1 MSHVNIVKKIKVDG
15 DWKLHSIPR
24 NAKGSYDWNA
34 LPEGLYL
41 IEWRAGGKRRRESAG
56 VTAAQALEAQ
66 RRKRHELEGR
76 KLGVPGF
83 ETAGETVKKPA
94 LHVAI
99 NKYLEQIEALKK
111 PNTHRKYEA
120 VLKRFLDYF
129 RDRDSI
135 DAISADDLTGFVV
148 CLKKDHSL
156 GSNTI
161 LHNAVIIAQ
170 FLKRH
175 GRSGITRE
183 LPLPERITPLVKV
196 YRHEEL
202 AHFFAACSD
211 AERALFATFLLSGFR
226 EQEVMYLNWSDVNF
240 ELRTVRVTAKPNL
253 GFYPKRWEDREVP
266 APVELLKELRRLT
279 HQPNCQFVF
288 PSPTGNREQHMLDH
302 CKAIAIRA
310 ELDPTGFHLKTFRST
325 YATGMLRRGFDVR
338 TVQHWMG
345 HKSLETT
352 MRYLAPATD
361 VHDEVDLVTIP
372 SIGKAEPALR
382 KSAVRETRSSRKA
395 DQG

>member
-1 MSHVNIVKKIKVDG
+1 MVCCLACCPLKC
-15 DWKLHSIPR
+15 
-24 NAKGSYDWNA
+24 GSQERIFVPSQHRQTHQD
-34 LPEGLYL
+34 
-41 IEWRAGGKRRRESAG
+41 RR

-76 KLGVPGF
+76 DLGVPGF
-83 ETAGETVKKPA
+83 EKAGETRKKPP
-94 LHVAI
+94 LHVAVTR
-99 NKYLEQIEALKK
+99 YLEQIEALKK

-120 VLKRFLDYF
+120 VLKRFVDFF

-135 DAISADDLTGFVV
+135 DAISGDDLTRFAVA
-148 CLKKDHSL
+148 LKKDHGL

-170 FLKRH
+170 FLKRN
-175 GRSGITRE
+175 GRSGMTRE
-183 LPLPERITPLVKV
+183 VSLTERITPLVKI
-196 YRHEEL
+196 YRNEEL
-202 AHFFAACSD
+202 ARFFAACSD
-211 AERALFATFLLSGFR
+211 AERALFATFLLTGFR
-226 EQEVMYLNWSDVNF
+226 EQEVMYLHWSDVNF
-240 ELRTVRVTAKPNL
+240 ELRTVRVTAKPEL

-266 APVELLKELRRLT
+266 APVELLEVLRKHR
-279 HQPNCQFVF
+279 HRPNCQFVF

-302 CKAIAIRA
+302 CKAIAKRA
-310 ELDPTGFHLKTFRST
+310 GLDPTKFDLKTFRST
-325 YATGMLRRGFDVR
+325 YATGMLCRGFDVR

-372 SIGKAEPALR
+372 SLGKVDAVPR
-382 KSAVRETRSSRKA
+382 KSPARETRSSRKPRA
-395 DQG
+395 VPSRSAVDIAGSAAVPQTGL

>member
-1 MSHVNIVKKIKVDG
+1 MSHVNIVKKIKVNG

-24 NAKGSYDWNA
+24 NTKGNYDWNA

-76 KLGVPGF
+76 KMGVPGF

-94 LHVAI
+94 LHLAI

-148 CLKKDHSL
+148 SLKKDHSL

-226 EQEVMYLNWSDVNF
+226 EQEVMYMNWSDVNF

-266 APVELLKELRRLT
+266 APVELLEELRKLP
-279 HQPNCQFVF
+279 HHPNCQFVF

-302 CKAIAIRA
+302 CKAIAMRA
-310 ELDPTGFHLKTFRST
+310 ELDPTRFDLKTFRST

-382 KSAVRETRSSRKA
+382 KSGVRETRSTRKA